1 MKKILAII
9 LASLMLLTLVACNN
23 GGNTTEETTG
33 NGTAQSEPTQNETDK
48 EEESTTAGETAPEV
62 KLPAHIMVNTE
73 VTYEDPT
80 TTLGYYFWQ
89 KFVEVKEANASAT
102 SEQIVQAIFESNLV
116 TAIQMPM
123 AFELEE
129 GAYLQG
135 FLYENENG
143 EEVIISGHESGY
155 MFGSGMMGV
164 AFVGYVF
171 DLADGADTAA
181 FMDMLNANKEPR
193 WNGCTI
199 ADMTVIDAIGNTVFM
214 VMCPIPAPYAISG
227 IPEIMAPETEAG
239 SLEEKVWNKYVDVLT
254 ENYEL
259 TAAEVCALLAAELGT
274 DAEVVDYGYDGIP
287 ADNFQFEI
295 YDYMSAASFN
305 GDANKIVYVI
315 NNYDGL
321 DMMSWAD
328 YYFVM
333 GGKYETVFGSFNAS
347 IIAIVDTSAPIAE

>member
-1 MKKILAII
+1 LGIGLGQGKMKHIFAADSDMVFATLSEEWGLIMALMCVISIVILALFAMRCAPVSRSSMYAIASCTAAGI
-9 LASLMLLTLVACNN
+9 LLVQTIFNALGTVDILPLTGVNFPFVSN
-23 GGNTTEETTG
+23 G
-33 NGTAQSEPTQNETDK
+33 
-48 EEESTTAGETAPEV
+48 
-62 KLPAHIMVNTE
+62 
-73 VTYEDPT
+73 
-80 TTLGYYFWQ
+80 
-89 KFVEVKEANASAT
+89 
-102 SEQIVQAIFESNLV
+102 
-116 TAIQMPM
+116 
-123 AFELEE
+123 
-129 GAYLQG
+129 
-135 FLYENENG
+135 
-143 EEVIISGHESGY
+143 
-155 MFGSGMMGV
+155 GSGMMGV

-181 FMDMLNANKEPR
+181 YMNMLNFNKEPR

-227 IPEIMAPETEAG
+227 IPEIKAPETVSG
-239 SLEEKVWNKYVDVLT
+239 SLEEKVWNKYVEVLT

-259 TAAEVCALLAAELGT
+259 SAAEVCALLAAELGT
-274 DAEVVDYGYDGIP
+274 DAEVVDYGYDGVP

-305 GDANKIVYVI
+305 ADDNKVVYVI